1 MLSMNTR
8 RIGLAAFVAMELVAA
23 VGCQSKGPPASSHS
37 SAKPSTSAAA
47 ADGYVP
53 RASAAT
59 SAAPPIDAATLERNL
74 LKSALERWN
83 VATNTADS
91 RGLTAAYAKQL
102 SLYQR
107 LVTREEAVKRKLD
120 YVTKHPGFSQRV
132 EQPSCSESGER
143 RIVRFRK
150 TSSSQSE
157 VASTVD
163 AYLAFEKSDGA
174 WVIVDEGDVQTTRK
188 LSAGADTRRKDW
200 REREWDC
207 PKCSA
212 PESGERAPSAGPPL
226 GPDRVKATQP
236 VPPGAPG
243 TLEYGRAYFPRFAS
257 AVDVPLFLKATPES
271 SNGDGRWFYYDAAD
285 AGASADAGG
294 ARRLLY
300 CTIGGHFSQGNVPA
314 HAKPDPGHSGE
325 PRVKYTTRFEKRKDE
340 LYYERFIY
348 AADGVMNYVYCT
360 FDPSF
365 EKYFHAIVERM
376 GRSMRAIAGGQ
387 PSRVE
392 RESQPYTAER

>member
-1 MLSMNTR
+1 
-8 RIGLAAFVAMELVAA
+8 V
-23 VGCQSKGPPASSHS
+23 
-37 SAKPSTSAAA
+37 
-47 ADGYVP
+47 
-53 RASAAT
+53 
-59 SAAPPIDAATLERNL
+59 
-74 LKSALERWN
+74 LKSAIERWN

-102 SLYQR
+102 SLYER
-107 LVTREEAVKRKLD
+107 LVTREEAVTRKLD
-120 YVTKHPGFSQRV
+120 YVAKHPGFSQRV
-132 EQPSCSESGER
+132 EQPSWTESGER

-150 TSSSQSE
+150 TSSSQGE

-163 AYLAFEKSDGA
+163 AYLAFEQSDGA

-200 REREWDC
+200 KDRAWEC
-207 PKCSA
+207 PKCGD
-212 PESGERAPSAGPPL
+212 PESGEGPPSAGPPL
-226 GPDRVKATQP
+226 GPDRAKAPQP
-236 VPPGAPG
+236 VPPGAPE
-243 TLEYGRAYFPRFAS
+243 TVEYGRAYFPRFAS

-285 AGASADAGG
+285 AERGAASGPG
-294 ARRLLY
+294 ERKHLLY

-314 HAKPDPGHSGE
+314 HAKPDSGHAGE
-325 PRVKYTTRFEKRKDE
+325 PSVRYTTRFEKRKDE

-360 FDPSF
+360 FDPTF
-365 EKYFHAIVERM
+365 EAYFHAIVERM

-387 PSRVE
+387 TGRVE
-392 RESQPYTAER
+392 RESRPYTTER